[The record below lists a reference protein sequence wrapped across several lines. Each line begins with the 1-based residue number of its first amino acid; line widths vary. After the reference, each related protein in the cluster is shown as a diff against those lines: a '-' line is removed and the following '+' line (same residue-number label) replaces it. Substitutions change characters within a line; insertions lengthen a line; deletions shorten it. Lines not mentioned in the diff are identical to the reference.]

1 RSFRVAPRSFLGA
14 RDDYSSAAPP
24 AHAPDAATDALP
36 PPWQRLLALSGVA
49 FVPFFVVHD
58 NQSKSRISAFA
69 MLLAGFI
76 FLYFMATIRSVL
88 KVRRLRC
95 AAPHNSP
102 ASPSQVP

>member
-1 RSFRVAPRSFLGA
+1 
-14 RDDYSSAAPP
+14 
-24 AHAPDAATDALP
+24 
-36 PPWQRLLALSGVA
+36 
-49 FVPFFVVHD
+49 VHD